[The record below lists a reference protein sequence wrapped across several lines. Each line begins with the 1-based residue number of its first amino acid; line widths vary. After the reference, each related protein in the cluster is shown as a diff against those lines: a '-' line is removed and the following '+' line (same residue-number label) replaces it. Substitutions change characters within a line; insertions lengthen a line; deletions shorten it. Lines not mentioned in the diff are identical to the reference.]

1 MSDRME
7 LRLTGSGG
15 QGVILASVIFAE
27 AAIIAGKYTAQSQ
40 SYGPEARGGASKAET
55 LISDEPIGFTKVQ
68 NPTFLMAL
76 TQKSLDKYAV
86 NLPEDCLV
94 MIDDSLEKPANVPE
108 DKLVIMPILRTA
120 KDEVGRQQ
128 TANIVAVGC
137 INELLHI
144 VNRKE
149 IEKAV
154 MMHIPAGTETLN
166 LKALNAGEKMAQEYL
181 AASQSKTGSHAEA
194 PDKVSAKKTSAGKVS
209 SKKA

>member
-1 MSDRME
+1 ME